1 MKDLFKKAGEF
12 ASRAGTAAGNLMED
26 GVNALKAD
34 PKKTLETK
42 IEALLKTDFNKA
54 NKYQTLKLIQ
64 EIIDLSIEI
73 QTTDGSDR
81 AIKDAHVAGKIS
93 GSAKEAGETVVAEAK
108 GIYKEYLEWAE
119 GDADKIY
126 DVLKKHAEQNKDG
139 KLSKENIEELKS
151 DSLVWNFLSMIW
163 AHVAKFFG
171 IGTKDDVAKANDKLE
186 VGKFTA
192 KLADSEAFTK
202 VQDKLPWK

>member
-1 MKDLFKKAGEF
+1 LTSAK
-12 ASRAGTAAGNLMED
+12 
-26 GVNALKAD
+26 
-34 PKKTLETK
+34 
-42 IEALLKTDFNKA
+42 
-54 NKYQTLKLIQ
+54 
-64 EIIDLSIEI
+64 EIINVSIKI
-73 QTTDGSDR
+73 QTSDISDR
-81 AIKDAHVAGKIS
+81 AIRNAHIDGKIG
-93 GSAKEAGETVVAEAK
+93 GSIKEAGETVVAEVK

-126 DVLKKHAEQNKDG
+126 GVLAKHAKKNTDG
-139 KLSKENIEELKS
+139 KLSKKNIEDLKS

-171 IGTKDDVAKANDKLE
+171 IGTKDDVAKADDKLE

-202 VQDKLPWK
+202 VQDKLLGK